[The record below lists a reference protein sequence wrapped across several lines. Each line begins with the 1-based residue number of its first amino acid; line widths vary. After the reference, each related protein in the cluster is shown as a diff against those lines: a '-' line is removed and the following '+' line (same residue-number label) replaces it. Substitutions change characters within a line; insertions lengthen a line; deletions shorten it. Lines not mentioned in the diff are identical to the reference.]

1 MALVLLVN
9 NNSASATEIVTG
21 AVQDDDGGVIV
32 GVTFGGIFF
41 STENSVGGF
50 TRHYLGTRVL
60 SLTKDFGVDDRVMKE
75 FEQFLS
81 AHDVHCTQADWDRK
95 IGFC

>member
-1 MALVLLVN
+1 LLY
-9 NNSASATEIVTG
+9 AEIEATTWRWFSWSTTIPPLPR
-21 AVQDDDGGVIV
+21 GVIV

-95 IGFC
+95 IGIG